1 MAKKD
6 KKKRSVLAGTLQKHK
21 NGFGFVDAGGE
32 EDIFIP
38 PDGMNGAMDGDVVEI
53 DLLPPYMWDRRPE
66 AIVTR
71 VRERAVSEVIG
82 TFYRRKNYGFVVP
95 EGGRSADDIF
105 IEKKH
110 IGKAS
115 GGDKVVCEIIKYPDG
130 REKPE
135 GRIVEIMGPETDYN
149 VAQVMNGFDKASKD
163 HNLNVLAEC
172 NCDEWKPEIAYEFI
186 SSPMFH
192 IT

>member
-95 EGGRSADDIF
+95 EGGRSR
-105 IEKKH
+105 IEH
-110 IGKAS
+110 VRLPA
-115 GGDKVVCEIIKYPDG
+115 
-130 REKPE
+130 
-135 GRIVEIMGPETDYN
+135 
-149 VAQVMNGFDKASKD
+149 A
-163 HNLNVLAEC
+163 VLAVFLLGRHRFAAFAAG
-172 NCDEWKPEIAYEFI
+172 EIPDRLRYVRTFCADQLSVRLHRSVTDRASPGEKQVCHRRRRLQI
-186 SSPMFH
+186 SHVFSP
-192 IT
+192 